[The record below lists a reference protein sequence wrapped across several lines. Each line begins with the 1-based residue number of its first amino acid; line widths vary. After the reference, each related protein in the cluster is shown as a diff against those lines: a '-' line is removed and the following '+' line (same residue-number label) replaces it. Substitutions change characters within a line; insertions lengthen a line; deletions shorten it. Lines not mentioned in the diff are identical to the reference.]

1 MASGGQRGPVS
12 DPGEIHRLRN
22 CISNLIS
29 LQALPA
35 ICAGREPSRHLS
47 VLLEALIPMLHL
59 AFVYA
64 RAIDTVGDRMEMV
77 RVCRRQP
84 TDADADADAEK
95 IGRALEPWVS
105 GDELPRSTTILNPIG
120 EGQLS
125 ISLAWLGLRG
135 DTGVLVAGSERL
147 DFPTASDTLL
157 LRVAANQAAIAIHEA
172 GAAVRQRM
180 VGRLSERTRIA
191 RELHDTLLQS
201 FSGVLLR
208 FQAVSSL
215 SRTRPEQAQSML
227 DSAIDQGAQ
236 AVKEC
241 REAVQGL
248 RASTTEPN
256 DLAEAIKKFGDE
268 LAANVTPRETRIGSA
283 AGTAF
288 RVEVEGSARRLHPIV
303 REEVYRIATEA
314 IRNAFQHSGAPQIEV
329 ELHYDQRRV
338 RLRVRDDGRG
348 IDPQTLAARAREGH
362 FGLTGMR
369 ERATLAGGMLTVWS
383 SPGAGTEVEL
393 TIPASH
399 AYAAGRSSD
408 RPDTD

>member
-1 MASGGQRGPVS
+1 MASGEQRGTVS
-12 DPGEIHRLRN
+12 DPGEINNLRN
-22 CISNLIS
+22 CVSNLIS
-29 LQALPA
+29 LHALPA
-35 ICAGREPSRHLS
+35 ICAGLEPSRHLS
-47 VLLEALIPMLHL
+47 VLLEALVPMLQL

-64 RAIDTVGDRMEMV
+64 RAIDMVGDRIEMV
-77 RVCRRQP
+77 RVRQRQP
-84 TDADADADAEK
+84 ADVDTEK

-105 GDELPRSTTILNPIG
+105 SNEPLRSTTIPNPIG
-120 EGQLS
+120 DGELS
-125 ISLAWLGLRG
+125 ISPVWLGLQG

-147 DFPTASDTLL
+147 DFPTAIDTLL

-172 GAAVRQRM
+172 DAAVRQRM

-201 FSGVLLR
+201 FNGVLLR
-208 FQAVSSL
+208 FQTVSSL
-215 SRTRPEQAQSML
+215 WRTRPEQAQSML

-236 AVKEC
+236 AIKEG

-248 RASTTEPN
+248 RALTADPN
-256 DLAEAIKKFGDE
+256 DLAVAIKTFGDE
-268 LAANVTPRETRIGSA
+268 FAASAAPRETRIGSA

-288 RVEVEGSARRLHPIV
+288 RVDVEGSARRLHPIV
-303 REEVYRIATEA
+303 HDEVYRIATEA

-329 ELHYDQRRV
+329 ELHYDPRQV
-338 RLRVRDDGRG
+338 RLRVRDDGQG
-348 IDPQTLAARAREGH
+348 IDPQTLAASAREGH

-369 ERATLAGGMLTVWS
+369 ERAALAGGKLTVWS

-399 AYAAGRSSD
+399 AYAAGRLSE
-408 RPDTD
+408 RPGTE